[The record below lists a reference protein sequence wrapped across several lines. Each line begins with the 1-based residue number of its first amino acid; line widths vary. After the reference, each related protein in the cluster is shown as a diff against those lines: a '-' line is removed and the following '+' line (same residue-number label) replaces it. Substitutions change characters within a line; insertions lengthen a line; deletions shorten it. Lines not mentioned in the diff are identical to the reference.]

1 MYKIK
6 LVDTHFAHAK
16 YSTDIQ
22 ESKYI
27 VWDRS
32 PITKDDQI
40 GVYTDTSMDRPY
52 GYHPERPKMKIGWML
67 ESPAIT
73 APFHQQI
80 KRPEI
85 NKDFDLILTNNRE
98 HIELNPDK
106 FKFCPTAGC
115 WIYPQDQQIY
125 EKTKLLSA
133 IFSDKRFT
141 NGQSLR
147 HQIVTN
153 FKNKIDTFGR
163 GYFPLPNKIYG
174 LKDYAFSLVIEN
186 TKQDYYFT
194 EKLIDCFVTGT
205 VPIYWGC
212 PSIGDF
218 FNKDGMI
225 CFNDIHDIA
234 YILNDLS
241 LEKYNSMLD
250 SVKENLEKSMD
261 YLMAENYMFEKYIKN
276 YV

>member
-27 VWDRS
+27 EWDRS
-32 PITKDDQI
+32 PIKKDDQI

-52 GYHPERPKMKIGWML
+52 SERPKMKIGWML

-73 APFHQQI
+73 APYHQQI

-85 NKDFDLILTNNRE
+85 NKDFDLILTNNKE
-98 HIELNPDK
+98 HIDLNPDK

-115 WIYPQDQQIY
+115 WINPQEQQIHS
-125 EKTKLLSA
+125 KTKLLSA
-133 IFSDKRFT
+133 IFSEKRFT
-141 NGQSLR
+141 NGQMLR
-147 HQIVTN
+147 HQIVAN
-153 FKNKIDTFGR
+153 FKNKIDVFGR

-212 PSIGDF
+212 PSIGEF
-218 FNKDGMI
+218 FDKNGMI
-225 CFNDIHDIA
+225 CFNDIHEIP
-234 YILNDLS
+234 YILNDLTM
-241 LEKYNSMLD
+241 EKYNSMLE
-250 SVKENLEKSMD
+250 SVKLNFEKSKD
-261 YLMAENYMFEKYIKN
+261 YLMAENYMFEKYLKK